1 MAYFT
6 IDPPAGG
13 SLSWDAIYP
22 LEGVEYLLRFYWSTR
37 NSKWYMSIFNQ
48 NNEPIAL
55 WMALNVS
62 VALLR
67 RSRANT
73 NIPPGVFLVVDTTL
87 QGKEILVPTDFGERV
102 ILTYITSDDPSLAG
116 VSLIGRA

>member
-1 MAYFT
+1 MQSEEVRRAVPRSQELVGYIAF
-6 IDPPAGG
+6 G
-13 SLSWDAIYP
+13 
-22 LEGVEYLLRFYWSTR
+22 
-37 NSKWYMSIFNQ
+37 
-48 NNEPIAL
+48 IAL

-67 RSRANT
+67 RFRANT

>member
-1 MAYFT
+1 MAFFT

-48 NNEPIAL
+48 NNDPLAL
-55 WMALNVS
+55 WMALNVN
-62 VALLR
+62 VAPLR
-67 RSRANT
+67 RFRAQT
-73 NIPPGVFLVVDTTL
+73 NIPPGVFIVVDTTL
-87 QGKEILVPTDFGERV
+87 QGKEILAPEDFGARV
-102 ILTYITSDDPSLAG
+102 ILAYVTSDDPLIAG

>member
-6 IDPPAGG
+6 IDPPPGN

-37 NSKWYMSIFNQ
+37 NTKWYMSMFNQ

-55 WMALNVS
+55 WMALNVD
-62 VALLR
+62 VAPLR
-67 RSRANT
+67 RFRANT
-73 NIPPGVFLVVDTTL
+73 NIPPGIFVVVDTT
-87 QGKEILVPTDFGERV
+87 GKGEEITAPEEFGARV
-102 ILTYITSDDPSLAG
+102 ILTYITSDDPTLAG